1 MMNRDNPWTNSRGN
15 RCVSIPPLSN
25 YTLLL
30 FLLSTVSII
39 IGCIALIVSKEN
51 TLSLCVSICAIFLL
65 LISVAKFHWLM
76 NKERLI
82 ILRGLKADID
92 LRVAVFLEKHSH
104 IVEKRRR
111 VYTRISYKDQSQ
123 YILIL
128 LSNNTIL
135 ECRLLKRSNGNQ
147 DYIELLP
154 GITAIKDTRKE
165 DYIQPWIFGR
175 IEPLLLALCASV
187 LLALSIIMGVVY
199 LLVNQQ
205 YKLLV
210 TILAYI
216 MACLYIQSCTR
227 QLSRHIIHYLTVI
240 PLYVLR
246 WIMPG
251 LVILVSYITIF
262 LVDIPLLAILV
273 PLYRSGMI
281 RGESAIFCLLA
292 FSSILPIIAPKVIR
306 CILQSILQ
314 SWGEHRFQD
323 YMPRLALYVTTPK
336 VINCILGGVYLLY
349 LIISSWLRLEH
360 NRYIISESMDNA
372 ILQSFLVYLALYS
385 WTRDLKT
392 SEVSINELRVMVM
405 GLLSKD

>member
-1 MMNRDNPWTNSRGN
+1 
-15 RCVSIPPLSN
+15 
-25 YTLLL
+25 
-30 FLLSTVSII
+30 
-39 IGCIALIVSKEN
+39 
-51 TLSLCVSICAIFLL
+51 
-65 LISVAKFHWLM
+65 
-76 NKERLI
+76 
-82 ILRGLKADID
+82 
-92 LRVAVFLEKHSH
+92 
-104 IVEKRRR
+104 
-111 VYTRISYKDQSQ
+111 
-123 YILIL
+123 
-128 LSNNTIL
+128 
-135 ECRLLKRSNGNQ
+135 
-147 DYIELLP
+147 
-154 GITAIKDTRKE
+154 
-165 DYIQPWIFGR
+165 
-175 IEPLLLALCASV
+175 
-187 LLALSIIMGVVY
+187 MGVVY

-281 RGESAIFCLLA
+281 RGESAIFCLLV

-336 VINCILGGVYLLY
+336 VINCVLGGVYLLY

-360 NRYIISESMDNA
+360 NQYIISESMDNA

>member
-1 MMNRDNPWTNSRGN
+1 
-15 RCVSIPPLSN
+15 
-25 YTLLL
+25 
-30 FLLSTVSII
+30 
-39 IGCIALIVSKEN
+39 
-51 TLSLCVSICAIFLL
+51 
-65 LISVAKFHWLM
+65 M

-227 QLSRHIIHYLTVI
+227 QLSRHVIHYLTVI

-292 FSSILPIIAPKVIR
+292 FSSILPIIAPKVFR

-336 VINCILGGVYLLY
+336 VINCVLGGVYLLY

-360 NRYIISESMDNA
+360 NQYIISESMDNA